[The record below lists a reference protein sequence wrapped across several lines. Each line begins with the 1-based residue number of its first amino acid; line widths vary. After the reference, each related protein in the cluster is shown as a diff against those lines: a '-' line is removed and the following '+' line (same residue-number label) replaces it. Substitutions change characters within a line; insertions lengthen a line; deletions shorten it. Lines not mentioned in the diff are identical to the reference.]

1 MPRLEK
7 WMTRTINPFMPDMYL
22 IGYVFDDEK
31 NRFDD
36 GTLIHT
42 STIVELNLEERYALT
57 RSGSRY
63 ELGEKLVEN
72 HYESEWYDD

>member
-31 NRFDD
+31 NRLQKTVSHLLSSYYSCSEHDRKVKLQQEISD
-36 GTLIHT
+36 
-42 STIVELNLEERYALT
+42 TINKR
-57 RSGSRY
+57 
-63 ELGEKLVEN
+63 
-72 HYESEWYDD
+72 

>member
-7 WMTRTINPFMPDMYL
+7 WMTRIINPFMPEMYL

-42 STIVELNLEERYALT
+42 SLVVEMDWDEMIAT
-57 RSGSRY
+57 TKSGTQY
-63 ELGEKLVEN
+63 KLGERFTGT
-72 HYESEWYDD
+72 HDESEWHDG